1 MVVKIWV
8 GIHATLFEKIELVEV
23 SGRAD
28 YYLVTNTIRCRNF

>member
-1 MVVKIWV
+1 MAKLWV

-28 YYLVTNTIRCRNF
+28 YYLVTNAI